1 MEWELQETCQLP
13 DLGTENLT
21 LQGHYELALVTK
33 AFALIPVSG
42 DRRSWLS
49 IEASMIYK
57 LPRHSAVFLFVSDTI
72 LLHSPGWPQTH

>member
-33 AFALIPVSG
+33 AFALIPVLWG
-42 DRRSWLS
+42 QR
-49 IEASMIYK
+49 K
-57 LPRHSAVFLFVSDTI
+57 LALNERPA
-72 LLHSPGWPQTH
+72 